1 MGGGERRA
9 IGGGG
14 APAVGACVDSSGT
27 LLPATGSSMVP
38 GLIVLASL
46 LTLSGGALVAI
57 RRRVAP

>member
-1 MGGGERRA
+1 MVA
-9 IGGGG
+9 A

-38 GLIVLASL
+38 ELIVLASL